1 MSDFWIWLHR
11 PTGLWQE
18 KWKSDKPI
26 GRASGQGLQ
35 DADPISAG
43 YENECCIEERDIND
57 ACSQT
62 TNFPLHL
69 KKSSN
74 KNNNNQ
80 SNKQSQQTNRNCFP
94 YYAKLIFY

>member
-1 MSDFWIWLHR
+1 MSDFRIWLHR

-69 KKSSN
+69 KKAQTKTTTIN
-74 KNNNNQ
+74 QINNH
-80 SNKQSQQTNRNCFP
+80 NKQTAIVFHITQS
-94 YYAKLIFY
+94 

>member
-1 MSDFWIWLHR
+1 M
-11 PTGLWQE
+11 
-18 KWKSDKPI
+18 KDKPI

-69 KKSSN
+69 KK
-74 KNNNNQ
+74 KLKQKQQQ
-80 SNKQSQQTNRNCFP
+80 SIK
-94 YYAKLIFY
+94 

>member
-1 MSDFWIWLHR
+1 M
-11 PTGLWQE
+11 
-18 KWKSDKPI
+18 KDKPI

-69 KKSSN
+69 TKKN
-74 KNNNNQ
+74 PRQKQQQ
-80 SNKQSQQTNRNCFP
+80 SNKTITTNKPQLFSILRKVNFL
-94 YYAKLIFY
+94 LIMLILALNKS